1 MLHQELADA
10 ATRKLAEALLA
21 QEQVQARKRWALL
34 QLSLWQERGLVQ
46 PLVAAGQ
53 YGLTPS
59 GRRQLC
65 HALLEQQ
72 LLATPD
78 GEQHIQQLA
87 LELPAQAHR
96 QVLAALLHGSRRHS
110 WTEGELTALA
120 AEGTHATQDGLL
132 RIRSQ
137 LSFTLFFAQG
147 GLLDAKS
154 ALTLLGE
161 LVVPEAALAQL
172 HKVLWTESPASQVIT
187 VASRAAFVS
196 MPLQP
201 GQLLLLSPPEHP
213 QLAARFLS
221 ALTPNFVWGH
231 LGDLHPQALTQQQR
245 LATLLGRPLRLL
257 LPECLPQLASR
268 YGQPLPPATHWSAA
282 ELTADLQL
290 ALAPLLAAQCW
301 LEQEAL
307 ALFVRDQL
315 SAT

>member
-120 AEGTHATQDGLL
+120 AEGTHATQD
-132 RIRSQ
+132 
-137 LSFTLFFAQG
+137 
-147 GLLDAKS
+147 
-154 ALTLLGE
+154 
-161 LVVPEAALAQL
+161 
-172 HKVLWTESPASQVIT
+172 
-187 VASRAAFVS
+187 
-196 MPLQP
+196 
-201 GQLLLLSPPEHP
+201 
-213 QLAARFLS
+213 
-221 ALTPNFVWGH
+221 
-231 LGDLHPQALTQQQR
+231 
-245 LATLLGRPLRLL
+245 
-257 LPECLPQLASR
+257 
-268 YGQPLPPATHWSAA
+268 
-282 ELTADLQL
+282 
-290 ALAPLLAAQCW
+290 
-301 LEQEAL
+301 
-307 ALFVRDQL
+307 
-315 SAT
+315 